1 MILNVYNSIKYV
13 EELTAHL
20 DMNINLKKTCVYKV
34 MNYKGEII
42 DNAVIVTL
50 EKYIETLTNSEIK
63 LMFNSMYNVK
73 YRIKNYKCV
82 IDKITRFNR
91 NNKLGAFPLNK
102 VLNDILGYRLVIDTS
117 FSIKDLMLNII
128 AITEQLPDNIKN
140 KITVLDSSKNDYKA
154 IHLYF
159 KLNNRNYPVEL
170 QIWRIC
176 DKEKNKDSHFEHK
189 QDYLNWHIRDTE
201 LISLYR

>member
-1 MILNVYNSIKYV
+1 
-13 EELTAHL
+13 
-20 DMNINLKKTCVYKV
+20 
-34 MNYKGEII
+34 MNYKGDII
-42 DNAVIVTL
+42 DNTVLVTL
-50 EKYIETLTNSEIK
+50 EKYIETLTNNEIK
-63 LMFNSMYNVK
+63 LKIGGIYNVK
-73 YRIKNYKCV
+73 HRIKNYKCV

-128 AITEQLPDNIKN
+128 AITEQLPDNLKN

-176 DKEKNKDSHFEHK
+176 DKEKNKASHFEYK
-189 QDYLNWHIRDTE
+189 QNYMKWHVRDTE
-201 LISLYR
+201 LIDLYG

>member
-1 MILNVYNSIKYV
+1 
-13 EELTAHL
+13 
-20 DMNINLKKTCVYKV
+20 
-34 MNYKGEII
+34 MNYKGKII
-42 DNAVIVTL
+42 DNTVIVTL
-50 EKYIETLTNSEIK
+50 EKYIETLTNNEIK
-63 LMFNSMYNVK
+63 LMFNGMSNVK
-73 YRIKNYKCV
+73 HRIKNYKCV

-117 FSIKDLMLNII
+117 FSIKDLKLNII
-128 AITEQLPDNIKN
+128 AITEQFPDNIKN

-170 QIWRIC
+170 QIWRAC
-176 DKEKNKDSHFEHK
+176 DKDRNVESHRISK
-189 QDYLNWHIRDTE
+189 QSYMKWHIRDTE
-201 LISLYR
+201 LIGLDG